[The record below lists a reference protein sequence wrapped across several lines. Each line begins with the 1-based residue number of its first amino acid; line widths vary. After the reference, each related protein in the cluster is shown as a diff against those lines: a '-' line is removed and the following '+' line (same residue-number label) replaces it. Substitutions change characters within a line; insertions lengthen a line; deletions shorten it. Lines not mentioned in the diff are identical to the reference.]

1 MHLILLILL
10 LGLSCS
16 GPADSSPDGD
26 TEPARNTKPMFK
38 GVELYSWKDAKSG
51 EWLFSLLPGTNR
63 MKTYKE
69 VTDPLLAIKGT
80 EALKKNL
87 SKLAVGEQ
95 VLWFNTI
102 DKMQPVGVPRL
113 SFPPE
118 QMMNE
123 LFDYCRPLGVQL
135 SFPAR
140 QDRKIER

>member
-1 MHLILLILL
+1 MHLITLLILL
-10 LGLSCS
+10 SLSCS
-16 GPADSSPDGD
+16 GPSDPSGQGD
-26 TEPARNTKPMFK
+26 LEPSRNATPMFK
-38 GVELYSWKDAKSG
+38 GVELYSWKDSKSG

-63 MKTYKE
+63 MKTYRE
-69 VTDPLLAIKGT
+69 VTDPLLTVKGT

-113 SFPPE
+113 SFPPK

-123 LFDYCRPLGVQL
+123 LCDYCRPLGVQL
-135 SFPAR
+135 NFPAR
-140 QDRKIER
+140 QERQTGR